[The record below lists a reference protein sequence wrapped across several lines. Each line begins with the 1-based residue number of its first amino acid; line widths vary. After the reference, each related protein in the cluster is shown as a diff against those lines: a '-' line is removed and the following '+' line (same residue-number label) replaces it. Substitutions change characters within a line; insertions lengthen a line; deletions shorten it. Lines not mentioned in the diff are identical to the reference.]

1 MLAFA
6 PLLSETSFTARD
18 HYELVSWV
26 LQLYGKNLDN
36 VTAIIGDNV
45 STNRALAD
53 LCSKPLIGCAFHLF
67 NIAVRAFLVPYE
79 ELILKVNTLMGKLKN
94 LKLAGKL
101 RSFTELRANSR

>member
-18 HYELVSWV
+18 RYEFVLWV

-45 STNRALAD
+45 STNKELAD
-53 LCSKPLIGCAFHLF
+53 LSSKPLIGCASHRF
-67 NIAVRAFLVPYE
+67 NIAGRAFLVPYE
-79 ELILKVNTLMGKLKN
+79 EPILKVKT
-94 LKLAGKL
+94 
-101 RSFTELRANSR
+101 